1 MKLLIVN
8 LFFHQSLMQGKPRLD
23 TLARETIFDEKSR
36 DKLDLVTIPTKMKF
50 LSIYSI
56 NDCAWLES

>member
-1 MKLLIVN
+1 
-8 LFFHQSLMQGKPRLD
+8 MQGKPRLE
-23 TLARETIFDEKSR
+23 TLARETIFNEKSR
-36 DKLDLVTIPTKMKF
+36 DKLDLITIPKKMKF

>member
-1 MKLLIVN
+1 
-8 LFFHQSLMQGKPRLD
+8 MQDKPRMA
-23 TLARETIFDEKSR
+23 TLARESFFDEKSR
-36 DKLDLVTIPTKMKF
+36 DKLDLKTIHTKMKF